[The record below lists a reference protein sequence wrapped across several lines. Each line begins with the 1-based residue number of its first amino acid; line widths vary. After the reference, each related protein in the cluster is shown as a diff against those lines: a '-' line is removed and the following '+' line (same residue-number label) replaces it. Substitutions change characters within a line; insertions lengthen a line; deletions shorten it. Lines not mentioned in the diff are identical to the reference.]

1 MTKPITLLEKCRE
14 VLRTHH
20 YALSTEKT
28 YVKWIRSF
36 LRFHKLRHPRELGP
50 EDIEAFLSD
59 LANRRRVAPKTQ
71 NQALNAV
78 VFLYSKVLRQEPGD
92 FTNFTRAR
100 VKHRLPV
107 VLSRQEVNGLLSN
120 THGLAGLAA
129 LLMYGAGLRVGE
141 VLKLRVKDVDFDR
154 AEITVRSGKGD
165 KDRRTILPESAVE
178 PLRSAIARADRL
190 FRKDL
195 EDGVADVEL
204 PYALARKYKNA
215 SRELGWRFVF
225 SASNPSTCPRTG
237 AYRRHHIHH
246 SLMQRAIRK
255 ARFAAGITKP
265 ATCHTLR
272 HSFATHL
279 LEDGYDIRTVQEL
292 LGHSDVSTTMIYTHI
307 LNKGDLAV
315 RSPLST
321 LSTSSSSASLAGV
334 GGKAGSAR
342 SGGRMAVASGPDRAG
357 PA

>member
-1 MTKPITLLEKCRE
+1 MPKQITVLEKCRE

-20 YALSTEKT
+20 YALSTERN
-28 YVKWIRSF
+28 YLKWIRSY
-36 LRFHKLRHPRELGP
+36 LRFHKLQHPKNLGA
-50 EDIEAFLSD
+50 EAVEAFLTD
-59 LANRRRVAPKTQ
+59 LANRKRVAPKTQ
-71 NQALNAV
+71 NQALNAI
-78 VFLYSKVLRQEPGD
+78 VFLYTKVLRRDPGD
-92 FTNFTRAR
+92 FGNFIRAR

-107 VLSRQEVNGLLSN
+107 VLSRQEVERLLAH
-120 THGLAGLAA
+120 THGMAGLAA

-141 VLKLRVKDVDFDR
+141 VLKLRVKDIDFDR
-154 AEITVRSGKGD
+154 GEITVRSGKGD
-165 KDRRTILPESAVE
+165 KDRRTILPETAIA
-178 PLRSAIARADRL
+178 PLRSAIARAERL
-190 FRKDL
+190 FLKDL

-204 PYALARKYKNA
+204 PHALARKYKAA

-225 SASNPSTCPRTG
+225 SASNLSTCPRTG

-255 ARFAAGITKP
+255 ARYAAGIAKP

-292 LGHSDVSTTMIYTHI
+292 LGHSDVSTTMIYTHV
-307 LNKGDLAV
+307 LNKGGLAV

-321 LSTSSSSASLAGV
+321 LPAHRSTPASQQ
-334 GGKAGSAR
+334 
-342 SGGRMAVASGPDRAG
+342 AG
-357 PA
+357 PRPQIVCVPEVCTTPGEFGLDIP